1 MKTNSFEQYRMKYVM
16 MSCDSHE
23 YIDATIAHE
32 VTSQHELNVMTAK
45 LHSIFTSFNDGI
57 RLNTL
62 APKHMKYINIT
73 K

>member
-1 MKTNSFEQYRMKYVM
+1 MNI
-16 MSCDSHE
+16 E

-32 VTSQHELNVMTAK
+32 LTSQRELKVMTAK

-57 RLNTL
+57 WLNIL
-62 APKHMKYINIT
+62 ATKHMKYINIT